1 MCCGP
6 THSATVT
13 TAQRQQS
20 RRRQWRPA
28 GSGQRA
34 LDDDLLHVARAFVY
48 LAHTH
53 VAVDALHREVVHHA
67 VAAQRLDGG
76 AAHALGHFAGKQLG
90 HGGLLQARA
99 ACVAQP
105 GGVPDELARGFDL
118 RGAVGQAK
126 AHGLVVEDGGAKAL
140 ALLRIR
146 QRRIKRAA
154 RHAHALRGNADA
166 PAFERAQGDLV
177 ALALGADEVLGRD
190 AAVVEV
196 DLRRVAAVLAQLVFQ
211 PRHHIAGVVGGHEEG
226 AHALLARALVGHG
239 DDDGHMAVLAT
250 GDELLDAVDHIFVA
264 LLDGGGAQ
272 CGGVG
277 THMRLGQAKRT
288 QHFAARQRRE
298 PVALLLCIAIAHEDG
313 VDGAVGHADGR
324 AGATITGG
332 DFFQH
337 QRQRHVVQV
346 GTAELFGHADAVGTQ
361 CSQALVRL
369 FGEVV
374 FLVPARLWRP
384 RPPRATK
391 LRFPPRRGAA
401 PAKGGRTTCSCVPR
415 PQQPSATPSSIGSQ
429 TSETLPL
436 DSSHTPPTA
445 RIAPLAMRPAR
456 RGSEVVNRATLSR
469 TFCSV
474 AAPSKLAGW
483 RRCAASTAGR
493 MALTSPGRWPGSWVP
508 SCTTLMVAET
518 APQLLC
524 PSTRMSGTCRTSIA
538 YSMLA
543 SASSFRKL
551 PASRT
556 TNRSPGP
563 WSKASSGAMR
573 ESAQIRMAAKGRCPV
588 VRATRP
594 TEKSRCVERPAT

>member
-177 ALALGADEVLGRD
+177 AL
-190 AAVVEV
+190 
-196 DLRRVAAVLAQLVFQ
+196 
-211 PRHHIAGVVGGHEEG
+211 
-226 AHALLARALVGHG
+226 ALVGHG